1 MRSNKKS
8 ILRKKVKKRTQ
19 RGGGVR
25 FWKQLVLGRFF
36 GVGGPSRSRHRS
48 KRKSRPRSPSKSK
61 SPPKNRLQTKP
72 KVKSEVDILFDQYKN
87 LTLDENK
94 FKRLSKKDRE
104 KLVEKIT
111 HYKEKQDPNSDYN
124 FN

>member
-8 ILRKKVKKRTQ
+8 MLRKKVKKRTQ

-36 GVGGPSRSRHRS
+36 GVGGPSRHRS
-48 KRKSRPRSPSKSK
+48 KRKSRPRSPPKSK
-61 SPPKNRLQTKP
+61 SSPKNRLPIDP
-72 KVKSEVDILFDQYKN
+72 KVKSEVEILFEQYKK
-87 LTLDENK
+87 LILDQSRVNK
-94 FKRLSKKDRE
+94 LSKKDRE

-111 HYKEKQDPNSDYN
+111 EYKEKQDPNSDYN